1 VIKSRPS
8 NKEDPAMDKLR
19 NPETDLLFEGILTLQ
34 TVEECYR
41 FFTDICTI
49 KELQAMTQRLQV
61 AKQLHEGRNYNEVCR
76 DTGASSAT
84 ICRVNKCLN
93 YGDGGYRTVLERLE
107 GEQHEKN
114 P

>member
-1 VIKSRPS
+1 
-8 NKEDPAMDKLR
+8 MDKLR

-107 GEQHEKN
+107 GDQHAKN

>member
-1 VIKSRPS
+1 MA
-8 NKEDPAMDKLR
+8 NLH
-19 NPETDLLFEGILTLQ
+19 NPETDQLFEGILKLE

-61 AKQLHEGRNYNEVCR
+61 AKQLYEGRNYNEVYQ
-76 DTGASSAT
+76 DTGVSSAT

-93 YGDGGYRTVLERLE
+93 YGDGGYKTVLDRLGGKRDE
-107 GEQHEKN
+107 AKN
-114 P
+114 

>member
-1 VIKSRPS
+1 MS
-8 NKEDPAMDKLR
+8 KLR
-19 NPETDLLFEGILTLQ
+19 NTETDLLFEGILKLE

-61 AKQLHEGRNYNEVCR
+61 AKQLYEGRNYNEVYR
-76 DTGASSAT
+76 DTGVSSAT

-93 YGDGGYRTVLERLE
+93 YGDGGYRMVLQRLE
-107 GEQHEKN
+107 GKDDEAQD
-114 P
+114 

>member
-1 VIKSRPS
+1 MS
-8 NKEDPAMDKLR
+8 KLR
-19 NPETDLLFEGILTLQ
+19 NPDTDLLFEGILKLCS
-34 TVEECYR
+34 VEECYR

-61 AKQLHEGRNYNEVCR
+61 AKQLSEGGNYQEVCR
-76 DTGASSAT
+76 DTGVSSAT

-93 YGDGGYRTVLERLE
+93 YGDGGYKLVLDRLGGSE
-107 GEQHEKN
+107 DEKN

>member
-1 VIKSRPS
+1 MS
-8 NKEDPAMDKLR
+8 KLK
-19 NPETDLLFEGILTLQ
+19 NSETDLLFEGILKLR

-61 AKQLHEGRNYNEVCR
+61 ARQLYEGRNYNEVYQ
-76 DTGASSAT
+76 DTGVSSAT

-93 YGDGGYRTVLERLE
+93 YGDGGYRMVLDRLE
-107 GEQHEKN
+107 GNTDEAQD
-114 P
+114 

>member
-1 VIKSRPS
+1 M
-8 NKEDPAMDKLR
+8 EKLR
-19 NPETDLLFEGILTLQ
+19 NPETDLLFKGILTLQ

-41 FFTDICTI
+41 FFADICTI

-107 GEQHEKN
+107 GDQHEKN

>member
-1 VIKSRPS
+1 
-8 NKEDPAMDKLR
+8 MDKLR
-19 NPETDLLFEGILTLQ
+19 NPETDLLFEGIITLQ

-93 YGDGGYRTVLERLE
+93 YGDGGYKAVLERLGGNSDE
-107 GEQHEKN
+107 TKN
-114 P
+114 

>member
-1 VIKSRPS
+1 MS
-8 NKEDPAMDKLR
+8 KLR
-19 NPETDLLFEGILTLQ
+19 NTETDLLFEGILKLE

-61 AKQLHEGRNYNEVCR
+61 AKQLCEGRNYNEVYQ
-76 DTGASSAT
+76 DTGVSSAT

-93 YGDGGYRTVLERLE
+93 YGDGGYRMVLQRLGGKDDE
-107 GEQHEKN
+107 AQD
-114 P
+114 

>member
-1 VIKSRPS
+1 
-8 NKEDPAMDKLR
+8 MDKLR

-41 FFTDICTI
+41 LFTDICTI

-107 GEQHEKN
+107 GDQHEKN

>member
-1 VIKSRPS
+1 MS
-8 NKEDPAMDKLR
+8 KLR
-19 NPETDLLFEGILTLQ
+19 NPETDQLFEGILELH

-61 AKQLHEGRNYNEVCR
+61 ARQLYEGRNYNEVYR
-76 DTGASSAT
+76 DTGVSSAT

-93 YGDGGYRTVLERLE
+93 YGDGGYRMVLERLE
-107 GEQHEKN
+107 GNVNETEN
-114 P
+114 